1 MVWIDLTN
9 GSSLVKALYFI
20 FELRS
25 IFLFFSMGVIWN
37 SCMLSNADF
46 FLFFSMGVIW
56 NSCML
61 SKADFFL
68 LGSLTGET
76 C

>member
-1 MVWIDLTN
+1 MVWIDLMN

-20 FELRS
+20 FELGS
-25 IFLFFSMGVIWN
+25 I
-37 SCMLSNADF
+37 